1 MLSEQQIWHR
11 LRSIFSTTLGR
22 DDIILTPETTARD
35 IPGWDSVTNVQLMV
49 AIEHAFSIRFRT
61 GELAHVENV
70 GQLVQRISRRIS
82 L

>member
-1 MLSEQQIWHR
+1 MLSEQQIWDR
-11 LRSIFSTTLGR
+11 LRTIFSTTLGR
-22 DDIILTPETTARD
+22 DDVVLTAETTARD
-35 IPGWDSVTNVQLMV
+35 VPGWDSVTHIQLMV
-49 AIEHAFSIRFRT
+49 AIERAFGIRFRT